1 MAQLHGHE
9 NFIYSL
15 ATLPDEHL
23 LSSSED
29 RTVRIWKDLECIQ
42 TITHPAIS
50 VWCIAVCSEN
60 GDFVSGA
67 SDRIVRV
74 FSRSKERQATSEA
87 IKEFEDSVKSSSIPQ
102 QSMEDINK
110 EKLPGPE
117 FLMQKS
123 GTKEGQ
129 VQMIHEANGNVTAYQ
144 WSGAAKQWIQVGT
157 VVDGQGSSG
166 KKREYMGKYFDYV
179 FDVDIKDGAPALK
192 LPFNLSQNPYEVA
205 QKWIADNELPISY
218 IDQVA
223 NFIITN
229 TQGAT
234 LGQASAYP
242 PGGVAGS
249 DPWGQESRYRPG
261 DISTVPE
268 TPAARP
274 KVLPQKEYL
283 TIATANF
290 TLISKKITELNQQLI
305 TDGCKDISFSP
316 GDLQIFPQLISQLE
330 SILSSTSSSSNKPPP
345 TSSPIFN
352 SGVVMTIKVI
362 TTWPEKHR
370 IPGLDLLRCLAA
382 VTPTLITHH
391 DLVAVLSNV
400 LPADPTGGNSNVV
413 MLAIRSLANIFVH
426 SEGRDLASGQFEE
439 IHAMVKPYI
448 HSSPAAAVVS
458 RNFHVAVATLYIN
471 YAVLFAKPDSREHKA
486 ADVSRAGVLVEDLVT
501 LLADAKIV
509 DGETIYR
516 ALVGLGT
523 LLGVVLSGG
532 GGGSAK
538 GVKEVVE
545 KLAMGAKEPRIRA
558 VGEEIKGLL

>member
-1 MAQLHGHE
+1 VAQLHGHE

-15 ATLPDEHL
+15 ATLPDGEL
-23 LSSSED
+23 VSSSED
-29 RTVRIWKDLECIQ
+29 RTVRIWKDLQCVQ
-42 TITHPAIS
+42 TTTHPAIF

-60 GDFVSGA
+60 GDIVSGA
-67 SDRIVRV
+67 SDRVVRV
-74 FSRSKERQATSEA
+74 FSRSKERHAAPEA
-87 IKEFEDSVKSSSIPQ
+87 LKDFEDSVKSSSIPQ
-102 QSMEDINK
+102 QSIGGIDK

-117 FLMQKS
+117 FLIQKS

-166 KKREYMGKYFDYV
+166 KKREYIGKEFDYV

-234 LGQASAYP
+234 LGQEASQ

-261 DISTVPE
+261 DSGTVPE
-268 TPAARP
+268 APATRP

-290 TLISKKITELNQQLI
+290 SIISKKITELNQQLI
-305 TDGCKDISFSP
+305 TDGRKDISFSP

-330 SILSSTSSSSNKPPP
+330 SLLSSTSSSSSKPSP
-345 TSSPIFN
+345 TSSPIF
-352 SGVVMTIKVI
+352 
-362 TTWPEKHR
+362 
-370 IPGLDLLRCLAA
+370 D
-382 VTPTLITHH
+382 
-391 DLVAVLSNV
+391 
-400 LPADPTGGNSNVV
+400 
-413 MLAIRSLANIFVH
+413 
-426 SEGRDLASGQFEE
+426 
-439 IHAMVKPYI
+439 
-448 HSSPAAAVVS
+448 SSPRPSKSSPPGPKSTASPAWTFSAASPPSPRSSS
-458 RNFHVAVATLYIN
+458 RNTT
-471 YAVLFAKPDSREHKA
+471 S
-486 ADVSRAGVLVEDLVT
+486 
-501 LLADAKIV
+501 
-509 DGETIYR
+509 
-516 ALVGLGT
+516 
-523 LLGVVLSGG
+523 
-532 GGGSAK
+532 
-538 GVKEVVE
+538 
-545 KLAMGAKEPRIRA
+545 
-558 VGEEIKGLL
+558 